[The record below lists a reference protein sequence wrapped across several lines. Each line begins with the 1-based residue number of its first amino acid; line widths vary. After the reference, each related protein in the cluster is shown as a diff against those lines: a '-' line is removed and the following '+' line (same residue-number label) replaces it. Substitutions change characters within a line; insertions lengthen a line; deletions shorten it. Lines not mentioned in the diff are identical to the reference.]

1 MKRVV
6 AERDRDIDFSR
17 GKRGPVIKPE
27 PGKTKI
33 SIWFDNAVL
42 ERFRDVVRKAGG
54 GSYQTAI
61 NEALRRAM
69 ESSEGHVEKPFVAS
83 FGRRCKGTAFGR
95 RAVGP
100 AVEPVC
106 RDEAGSAES

>member
-1 MKRVV
+1 MKRIV

-42 ERFRDVVRKAGG
+42 ERFRNVVRKAGG

-69 ESSEGHVEKPFVAS
+69 ESSEGHVEEALRRVLREEVQGYRVRPKG
-83 FGRRCKGTAFGR
+83 GRTR
-95 RAVGP
+95 R
-100 AVEPVC
+100 
-106 RDEAGSAES
+106 